1 MVYFAVLILVLL
13 FVIYQKPYWGSA
25 ICLVL
30 FFSGLNVELSNSFL
44 NLRAI
49 LTFAVFLRLSAKKY
63 NHYFFQI
70 FRNQWYTLLL
80 IFFSY
85 AFFCD
90 LLFTELTFF
99 DVFKTF
105 ILNIFLCYIGVKTY
119 LYNRKIV
126 EYAIILSGFICLI
139 DLLYTFIVFD
149 SFPIRRISTFY
160 LGYEKESNHNFF
172 GMVCGLACIIS
183 WLKFIK
189 EKEKYM
195 RIALL
200 GSIFAM
206 SLGVIISTS
215 RSAVLGLIGVFL
227 IFSLRKNGFYKTIFV
242 CFIMIMFTIF
252 TYLLIDG
259 FANGTQFQIKLK
271 ERFIEEPLTAIYSSQ
286 GKRYSQET
294 HGSGEWREESAIN
307 GLNVFLQFPLNE
319 KLFGIGTG
327 GYVIRNYSEGLQPHN
342 GYLLLFIERGLIGGL
357 IFCAL
362 LFSLIKYYSKI
373 KPNSINMLLI
383 VFMLF
388 YSLPQNSEL
397 TSGLMVLLI
406 GSEIAERFTLTGR
419 FN

>member
-1 MVYFAVLILVLL
+1 
-13 FVIYQKPYWGSA
+13 
-25 ICLVL
+25 
-30 FFSGLNVELSNSFL
+30 
-44 NLRAI
+44 
-49 LTFAVFLRLSAKKY
+49 
-63 NHYFFQI
+63 
-70 FRNQWYTLLL
+70 
-80 IFFSY
+80 
-85 AFFCD
+85 
-90 LLFTELTFF
+90 
-99 DVFKTF
+99 
-105 ILNIFLCYIGVKTY
+105 
-119 LYNRKIV
+119 
-126 EYAIILSGFICLI
+126 
-139 DLLYTFIVFD
+139 
-149 SFPIRRISTFY
+149 
-160 LGYEKESNHNFF
+160 
-172 GMVCGLACIIS
+172 MVCGLACIIS